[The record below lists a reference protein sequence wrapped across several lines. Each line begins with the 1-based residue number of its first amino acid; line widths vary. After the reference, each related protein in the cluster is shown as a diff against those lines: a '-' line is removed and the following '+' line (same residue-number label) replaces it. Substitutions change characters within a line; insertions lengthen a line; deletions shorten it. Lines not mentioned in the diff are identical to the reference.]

1 MAHIVLRDAADNGA
15 DEAPTLTLLAA
26 PQGGVYALRAA
37 VRAHMR
43 TMPRVLLLA
52 ALWTTVTAGPVA
64 AAPVWEL
71 PNLDRALKY
80 QPKQPLSVFT
90 ADGVEIAAFGAE
102 RRQFVPIA
110 QVPQLLK
117 DAVIAVED
125 TRFRE
130 HAGIDPK
137 GMARAALAM
146 LTGGRRQGASTIT
159 QQVARTFFLEQRFSA
174 ERKTREILIALELE
188 KQLTKDQILE
198 LYFNEIFLGQR
209 AYGFAAAAQVY
220 FGKPL
225 DQLTVGEAAMLAGL
239 PQNPHYAN
247 PIANVERATQR
258 QRVVLERMRV
268 TGVISDAQHAAAR
281 AEKLAIRAPGQ
292 GVLHAGHVAEM
303 ARAVVVA
310 RFGTGAYTSGIK
322 VVTSLRAAEQRAA
335 WAALRRGVLA
345 HDRKGPWRGVEAFES
360 LPAGDGPE
368 LEAAAARALRDH
380 RDDEMLRVAIV
391 LAASPKEVRAQL
403 ASGERVVLAGDGLR
417 WAQAGVS
424 PRARAPLAIKRGAV
438 IRVQRQ
444 APGWAIAQWPQ
455 AEAAFVALDPPSGRV
470 RALVGG
476 FDFNRQPFNH
486 VTQAWRQPGSAI
498 KPLLYSAALERG
510 VMPSTVIDDAPY
522 TAANGWSPANSDGQ
536 YLGPLALRDALA
548 KSRNLVSV
556 RVLQATGVAATRDW
570 LARYGL
576 DAARQPDNLT
586 LALGTGSVTPLQM
599 AQAYGVIAN
608 GGWLLPPVLIERIT
622 DAQGKLLF
630 EAPPAPALAEATRA
644 IPARNAWLAARM
656 LNDVTRSGTA
666 ARAQAQLQR
675 ADLYGKTGTTDQ
687 AFDAWFAGFQPGL
700 VAVAWMGHDEP
711 KSLGEHE
718 SGGGLAL
725 PIWIDFMAQA
735 LKDVPVAAPA
745 PPEGLVRDGDDWL
758 YDELA
763 VTGHVTRIDAAGWVE
778 RSQPFAPP
786 PLPSPLPVPLESFG
800 RQ

>member
-1 MAHIVLRDAADNGA
+1 MRVV
-15 DEAPTLTLLAA
+15 P
-26 PQGGVYALRAA
+26 RA
-37 VRAHMR
+37 
-43 TMPRVLLLA
+43 LLLA
-52 ALWTTVTAGPVA
+52 ALWMAPALTVA
-64 AAPVWEL
+64 APWDL
-71 PNLDRALKY
+71 PDLGRALNY

-110 QVPQLLK
+110 QVPKLLQE
-117 DAVIAVED
+117 AVIAVED

-137 GMARAALAM
+137 GMARAAIAM

-159 QQVARTFFLEQRFSA
+159 QQVARTFFLEQRFTA

-188 KQLTKDQILE
+188 KKLSKDQILE
-198 LYFNEIFLGQR
+198 LYVNEIFLGQR
-209 AYGFAAAAQVY
+209 AYGFAAASQVY

-225 DQLTVGEAAMLAGL
+225 AQLTIAETAMLAGL

-247 PIANVERATQR
+247 PIANFERATQR
-258 QRVVLERMRV
+258 QRIVLERMRV
-268 TGVISDAQHAAAR
+268 TGVITDAQHAAAR
-281 AEKLAIRAPGQ
+281 AEKLVIRAPGQ

-303 ARAVVVA
+303 ARAVVVE
-310 RFGTGAYTSGIK
+310 RFGQNAYTSGIK
-322 VVTSLRAAEQRAA
+322 VTTSLRAAEQRAA

-345 HDRKGPWRGVEAFES
+345 HDRKGPWRGVEYTES

-391 LAASPKEVRAQL
+391 LSASTREVRVQL
-403 ASGERVVLAGDGLR
+403 ASGERVVLSGEGLAWARAGL
-417 WAQAGVS
+417 S
-424 PRARAPLAIKRGAV
+424 PRARAPLALKRGAIV
-438 IRVQRQ
+438 RVLRQ
-444 APGWAIAQWPQ
+444 DNGRGYAITQWPQ
-455 AEAAFVALDPPSGRV
+455 AEAAFVALDPASGRV
-470 RALVGG
+470 RALVGA

-498 KPLLYSAALERG
+498 KPLLYSAALEHG
-510 VMPSTVIDDAPY
+510 VMPSTVVDDAPY

-536 YLGPLALRDALA
+536 FLGPLALRDALA

-556 RVLQATGVAATRDW
+556 RVLQATGVGAARDW

-599 AQAYGVIAN
+599 AQAYGVLAN

-622 DAQGKLLF
+622 DAQGKVLF
-630 EAPPAPALAEATRA
+630 EAPPAPALTEENRA
-644 IPARNAWLAARM
+644 IPARNVYLDATM
-656 LNDVTRSGTA
+656 LNEVTRSGTA
-666 ARAQAQLQR
+666 ARAQAVLKR
-675 ADLYGKTGTTDQ
+675 NDLYGKTGTTDN
-687 AFDAWFAGFQPGL
+687 AVDAWFAGFQPSL
-700 VAVAWMGHDEP
+700 VAVAWMGHGEP
-711 KSLGEHE
+711 KSLGERE

-735 LKDVPVAAPA
+735 LKDVPPATLQAPG
-745 PPEGLVRDGDDWL
+745 GLVRDGDDWL

-763 VTGHVTRIDAAGWVE
+763 VTGQVTRIGADGSVQRA
-778 RSQPFAPP
+778 QPFAPP
-786 PLPSPLPVPLESFG
+786 PPALPASVPEGSSG
-800 RQ
+800 Q